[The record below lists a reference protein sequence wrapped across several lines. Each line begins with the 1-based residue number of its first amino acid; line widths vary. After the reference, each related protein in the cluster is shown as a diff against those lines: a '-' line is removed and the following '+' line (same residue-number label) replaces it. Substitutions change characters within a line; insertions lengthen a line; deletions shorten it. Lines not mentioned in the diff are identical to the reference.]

1 MRIIFRI
8 LECSG
13 DAHSFGKF
21 KQLALRANDMNIPAS
36 YINGNIIMKNKC
48 VVSIFAVLHFSP
60 AFEQTAWIGPISP
73 P

>member
-13 DAHSFGKF
+13 DSHSFGKF
-21 KQLALRANDMNIPAS
+21 KQLARRANDMNIPVS

-48 VVSIFAVLHFSP
+48 AISIFAVLHFSP
-60 AFEQTAWIGPISP
+60 AFEQGVWVCLISP